1 MIVLEENDNQKRIDR
16 EQLERVY
23 ENARKL
29 LQIREKNNKKNEAK
43 EKENKDD
50 E

>member
-1 MIVLEENDNQKRIDR
+1 MIVLEGNDNQKRIDR

-29 LQIREKNNKKNEAK
+29 LQIKEKNDKKNEAK
-43 EKENKDD
+43 EKESKDD

>member
-1 MIVLEENDNQKRIDR
+1 MEGNDNQKRIDR

-29 LQIREKNNKKNEAK
+29 LQIKEKNDKKNEAK

>member
-1 MIVLEENDNQKRIDR
+1 MIVLERNDNQKRIDR

-29 LQIREKNNKKNEAK
+29 LQIKEKNDNKNEAK
-43 EKENKDD
+43 EKESKDD

>member
-1 MIVLEENDNQKRIDR
+1 MIVLEGNDNQKRIDR

-29 LQIREKNNKKNEAK
+29 LQIKEKNDKKNEAK